1 MLLYA
6 ITVFLSSFLLFQV
19 QPILAKMIL
28 PWFGGSAAVWNA
40 CMLFFQAAL
49 LAGYTYAHLL
59 FAKVPARR
67 AGKIHTGLLALSL
80 LTLPI
85 LPGAAWK
92 PTGGENPALQIL
104 GLLTATVGLP
114 YFLLST
120 TGPLLQAWYARQH
133 SGATPYRLFALSNAA
148 SLLALLSYPA
158 LVEPR
163 LDAQTQAWV
172 WSGAFALFVLLC
184 ARVAWSASG
193 EVPASEEPEP
203 APPAPAW
210 ALPLL
215 WVGLAA
221 VPAILLLT
229 VTTHLTQDVAAI
241 PFLWIVPLVLYLLTF
256 ILCFEASRLYWR
268 WFYLPLAAAA
278 LFGVAWL
285 AASDSN
291 SLSLPQSIAG
301 YAAAMFV
308 CSMVCHG
315 ELASLKPH
323 PRFLTSFYVGVS
335 TGGVLGGLIVGLI
348 APNYFDA
355 FYEFPLGWVLAG
367 LAGLAAIFYRHQTL
381 FSSWRGGA
389 AAIVLVALA
398 GGYAGWWVQIE
409 SAKVRGYRHVQRNF
423 YGMLRIQDEGDFT
436 DQTRVRQLLNG
447 VINHGQQFLHPFR
460 RKQATTYY
468 CAESGAGQAI
478 ATRKDGVAQRVGV
491 IGLGAGT
498 LASYGRRGD
507 EYHFYE
513 INPAVI
519 RYAEGEFTFLSDSP
533 ANKQIHL
540 GDARLTLERQRPMGF
555 DVLLVDAF
563 SGDSVPVHLLTAEA
577 FGLYFRHLKPDGILA
592 VHISNK
598 YLNLEPV
605 VAANAGR
612 MGLTALEFSD
622 DRPDSDET
630 CFGTTWVLLLT
641 SPGLSAHT
649 ALAPRGKPMPEQ
661 ADFRPW
667 TDAFS
672 NMWSILRK

>member
-1 MLLYA
+1 
-6 ITVFLSSFLLFQV
+6 
-19 QPILAKMIL
+19 
-28 PWFGGSAAVWNA
+28 
-40 CMLFFQAAL
+40 
-49 LAGYTYAHLL
+49 
-59 FAKVPARR
+59 
-67 AGKIHTGLLALSL
+67 
-80 LTLPI
+80 
-85 LPGAAWK
+85 
-92 PTGGENPALQIL
+92 
-104 GLLTATVGLP
+104 
-114 YFLLST
+114 
-120 TGPLLQAWYARQH
+120 
-133 SGATPYRLFALSNAA
+133 
-148 SLLALLSYPA
+148 
-158 LVEPR
+158 
-163 LDAQTQAWV
+163 
-172 WSGAFALFVLLC
+172 
-184 ARVAWSASG
+184 
-193 EVPASEEPEP
+193 
-203 APPAPAW
+203 
-210 ALPLL
+210 
-215 WVGLAA
+215 
-221 VPAILLLT
+221 
-229 VTTHLTQDVAAI
+229 
-241 PFLWIVPLVLYLLTF
+241 
-256 ILCFEASRLYWR
+256 
-268 WFYLPLAAAA
+268 
-278 LFGVAWL
+278 
-285 AASDSN
+285 
-291 SLSLPQSIAG
+291 
-301 YAAAMFV
+301 
-308 CSMVCHG
+308 MVCHG

-323 PRFLTSFYVGVS
+323 PRFLTSFYVAVS

-367 LAGLAAIFYRHQTL
+367 LAGLAAVFYRHQAL

-498 LASYGRRGD
+498 LASYGRTGD

-519 RYAEGEFTFLSDSP
+519 RFAEGEFTFLGDSP

-612 MGLTALEFSD
+612 MGLTALEFSE

>member
-1 MLLYA
+1 
-6 ITVFLSSFLLFQV
+6 
-19 QPILAKMIL
+19 
-28 PWFGGSAAVWNA
+28 
-40 CMLFFQAAL
+40 
-49 LAGYTYAHLL
+49 
-59 FAKVPARR
+59 
-67 AGKIHTGLLALSL
+67 
-80 LTLPI
+80 
-85 LPGAAWK
+85 
-92 PTGGENPALQIL
+92 
-104 GLLTATVGLP
+104 
-114 YFLLST
+114 
-120 TGPLLQAWYARQH
+120 
-133 SGATPYRLFALSNAA
+133 
-148 SLLALLSYPA
+148 
-158 LVEPR
+158 
-163 LDAQTQAWV
+163 
-172 WSGAFALFVLLC
+172 
-184 ARVAWSASG
+184 VAWSASG
-193 EVPASEEPEP
+193 EVPASEETEP

>member
-67 AGKIHTGLLALSL
+67 AGIIHTGLLALSL

-193 EVPASEEPEP
+193 EVPASEETEP

>member
-1 MLLYA
+1 MLFYA
-6 ITVFLSSFLLFQV
+6 LTIFLSSFLLFQV

-80 LTLPI
+80 LSLPI

-104 GLLTATVGLP
+104 GLLAATVGLP

-148 SLLALLSYPA
+148 SLLALLSYPV

-163 LDAQTQAWV
+163 LDAKTQAWV

-184 ARVAWSASG
+184 ARVAWTASG
-193 EVPASEEPEP
+193 EAPASEETEP

-210 ALPLL
+210 GLRLL
-215 WVGLAA
+215 WVVLAA

-268 WFYLPLAAAA
+268 WFYIPLAAAA
-278 LFGVAWL
+278 LFGVAWF
-285 AASDSN
+285 AASDST

-323 PRFLTSFYVGVS
+323 PRFLTSFYVAVS

-367 LAGLAAIFYRHQTL
+367 LAGLAAVFYRHQAL

-498 LASYGRRGD
+498 LASYGRTGD

-519 RYAEGEFTFLSDSP
+519 RYAEGEFTFLGDSP

-612 MGLTALEFSD
+612 MGLTALEFSE

>member
-184 ARVAWSASG
+184 ARVAWTASG
-193 EVPASEEPEP
+193 EAPASEETEP

-367 LAGLAAIFYRHQTL
+367 LAGLAATFYRHQTL

>member
-193 EVPASEEPEP
+193 EVPASEETEP

-577 FGLYFRHLKPDGILA
+577 FGLYFRHLKPAGILA

>member
-184 ARVAWSASG
+184 ARVALSASG
-193 EVPASEEPEP
+193 EVPASEETEP

>member
-1 MLLYA
+1 MLFYA
-6 ITVFLSSFLLFQV
+6 LTIFLSSFLLFQV

-80 LTLPI
+80 LSLPI

-104 GLLTATVGLP
+104 GLLAATVGLP

-148 SLLALLSYPA
+148 SLLALLSYPV

-184 ARVAWSASG
+184 ARVAWTASG
-193 EVPASEEPEP
+193 EAPASEETEP
-203 APPAPAW
+203 APPAPVW
-210 ALPLL
+210 GLRLL
-215 WVGLAA
+215 WVVLAA

-268 WFYLPLAAAA
+268 WFYIPLAAAA
-278 LFGVAWL
+278 LFGVAWF
-285 AASDSN
+285 AASDST

-323 PRFLTSFYVGVS
+323 PRFLTSFYVAVS

-367 LAGLAAIFYRHQTL
+367 LAGLAAVFYRHQAL

-498 LASYGRRGD
+498 LASYGRTGD

-612 MGLTALEFSD
+612 MGLTALEFSE

>member
-367 LAGLAAIFYRHQTL
+367 LAGLAATFYRHQTL

>member
-1 MLLYA
+1 MLFYA
-6 ITVFLSSFLLFQV
+6 LTIFLSSFLLFQV

-114 YFLLST
+114 YFLLAT

-133 SGATPYRLFALSNAA
+133 AGSTPYRLFALSNAA

-172 WSGAFALFVLLC
+172 WSGAFAVFVLLC
-184 ARVAWSASG
+184 ARVAWTASG
-193 EVPASEEPEP
+193 EAPASEETEP

-210 ALPLL
+210 GLRLL

-256 ILCFEASRLYWR
+256 ILCFEANRLYWR
-268 WFYLPLAAAA
+268 WFYIPLAAAA
-278 LFGVAWL
+278 LFGVAWF
-285 AASDSN
+285 AASDST
-291 SLSLPQSIAG
+291 SLSLPSSITG

-323 PRFLTSFYVGVS
+323 PRFLTSFYVAVS

-367 LAGLAAIFYRHQTL
+367 LAGLAAVFYRHQTL
-381 FSSWRGGA
+381 FSSWRGGT

-409 SAKVRGYRHVQRNF
+409 SAKVHGYRHVQRNF

-498 LASYGRRGD
+498 LASYGRAGD

-555 DVLLVDAF
+555 DALLVDAF

-612 MGLTALEFSD
+612 MGLTALEFSE

>member
-1 MLLYA
+1 MLFYA
-6 ITVFLSSFLLFQV
+6 LTIFLSSFLLFQV

-80 LTLPI
+80 LSLPI
-85 LPGAAWK
+85 LPGAEWK

-104 GLLTATVGLP
+104 GLLAATVGLP

-133 SGATPYRLFALSNAA
+133 SGATPYRLFALSNGA
-148 SLLALLSYPA
+148 SLLALLSYPV

-184 ARVAWSASG
+184 ARVAWTASG
-193 EVPASEEPEP
+193 EAPASEETEP
-203 APPAPAW
+203 APPAPVW
-210 ALPLL
+210 GLRLL
-215 WVGLAA
+215 WVVLAA

-268 WFYLPLAAAA
+268 WFYIPLAAAA
-278 LFGVAWL
+278 LFGVAWF
-285 AASDSN
+285 AASDST

-323 PRFLTSFYVGVS
+323 PRFLTSFYVAVS

-367 LAGLAAIFYRHQTL
+367 LAGLAAVFYRHQAL

-498 LASYGRRGD
+498 LASYGRTGD

-612 MGLTALEFSD
+612 MGLTALEFSE

>member
-1 MLLYA
+1 MLFYA
-6 ITVFLSSFLLFQV
+6 LTIFLSSFLLFQV

-80 LTLPI
+80 LSLPI

-148 SLLALLSYPA
+148 SLLALLSYPV

-184 ARVAWSASG
+184 ARVAWTASG
-193 EVPASEEPEP
+193 EAPASEETEP

-210 ALPLL
+210 GLRLL
-215 WVGLAA
+215 WVVLAA

-268 WFYLPLAAAA
+268 WFYIPLAAAA
-278 LFGVAWL
+278 LFGVAWF
-285 AASDSN
+285 AASDST

-323 PRFLTSFYVGVS
+323 PRFLTSFYVAVS

-367 LAGLAAIFYRHQTL
+367 LAGLAAVFYRHQAL

-498 LASYGRRGD
+498 LASYGRTGD

-519 RYAEGEFTFLSDSP
+519 RYAEGEFTFLGDSP

-612 MGLTALEFSD
+612 MGLTALEFSE